1 MHWKILAVKFAF
13 VIIFEHVVFGVCKL
27 IDILVPDIPASLD
40 IKIKRER
47 YLAKEA
53 LQVSRSDMGAMF
65 DKHFTTQCCT
75 YTMLGFS
82 LFKAPTDNFMLI
94 KRHN

>member
-1 MHWKILAVKFAF
+1 M
-13 VIIFEHVVFGVCKL
+13 VFGVCKL

-53 LQVSRSDMGAMF
+53 LQVSHQQF
-65 DKHFTTQCCT
+65 ELNIVKIIKFECIQ
-75 YTMLGFS
+75 LFS
-82 LFKAPTDNFMLI
+82 TKMAFFPDP
-94 KRHN
+94 